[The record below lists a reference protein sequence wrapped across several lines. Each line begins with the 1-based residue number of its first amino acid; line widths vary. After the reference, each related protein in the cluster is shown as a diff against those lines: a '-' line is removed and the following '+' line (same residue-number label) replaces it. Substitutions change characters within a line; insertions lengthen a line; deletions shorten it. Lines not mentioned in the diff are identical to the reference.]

1 MDTFG
6 LLAAVLLAAVVTWLL
21 VRGADQP
28 DAQRRDTAPLPP
40 DHLDDLADRLT
51 GNPLRDRPLQ
61 NRVLALGPGVLNPVI
76 NALAEIV
83 SDSDGPHP
91 TRLAAVEE
99 LIADFGLAAVGPIT
113 DRLLRLQPTAPMA
126 ASLTRVLRRLGQPGA
141 QAVFARGLDRPELA
155 PFLPRFRSVGAARDP
170 GAALSAALVSRQRTP
185 RAEDLEVVAGLLADL
200 PEVQEDLWRAWD
212 PAGRAILL
220 RWLCD
225 WPGLATPARVRLG
238 LSDPADTVR
247 AAAARLARLCVDAQA
262 LPALAAVAQHDALPA
277 ARDALI
283 ALAAYDTPEVHAA
296 FEAAFAHPERA
307 RCEAALGALALA
319 RADGLSALAWPIALA
334 QREDLDPRVR
344 AWLAQP
350 TDPAPLLATLEDP
363 AVPLRCLAA
372 TLLACTL
379 GRDPR
384 ARERLLRLADA
395 ERGPLRLTAIVA
407 LAAAGDETVADV
419 LARALRDA
427 EHPDEQLALQCAAR
441 RLGGAVVGPLTRRLR
456 AEQARPTLRLLAA
469 LRAVPL
475 AGAVPALLRG
485 LEEARSGV
493 VEGALAATL
502 RSGGAEA
509 REAIDACL
517 AHPSRGLLAPALRY
531 LACLGHPDDLPL
543 LMALYDRHPSMRS
556 LVLNV
561 IETQGPA
568 ALLALNLRI
577 AQGGDDPVLLPLEQ
591 RRTLLRACL
600 PEGSAEALVAA
611 NPAAK
616 APPGRA
622 SGEFVV
628 VQAPTAPAPAA
639 HSNLGPPVGIGER
652 AETDSAPPPDQG
664 LS

>member
-21 VRGADQP
+21 VRGVDQP
-28 DAQRRDTAPLPP
+28 DHHRRDTSPLPP

-83 SDSDGPHP
+83 ADSEGPHP

-113 DRLLRLQPTAPMA
+113 DRLMRLQPTAPLA
-126 ASLTRVLRRLGQPGA
+126 ASLTRVLRRLGQPGV
-141 QAVFARGLDRPELA
+141 QAVFARGLDQPELA

-200 PEVQEDLWRAWD
+200 PEVQDDLWRAWD
-212 PAGRAILL
+212 PAGRAMLL

-225 WPGLATPARVRLG
+225 WPGLTTPARVRLG
-238 LSDPADTVR
+238 LADPADGVR
-247 AAAARLARLCVDAQA
+247 AAAARLARLCLDASGVPG
-262 LPALAAVAQHDALPA
+262 LVAVACNDALPA

-283 ALAAYDTPEVHAA
+283 ALASRAEPEAQAA
-296 FEAAFAHPERA
+296 FEAAFAHPDAA
-307 RCEAALGALALA
+307 RCEAALTALALA
-319 RADGLSALAWPIALA
+319 RAAGHTAQPWPEALAERA
-334 QREDLDPRVR
+334 DLDPRVR
-344 AWLAQP
+344 TWLALP
-350 TDPAPLLATLEDP
+350 SDPSPLLAALEDP
-363 AVPLRCLAA
+363 AVNLRCLAA

-395 ERGPLRLTAIVA
+395 ERGPLRNTAIVA
-407 LAAAGDETVADV
+407 LAAAGDDTVADV

-427 EHPDEQLALQCAAR
+427 EQPEEQFALQCAAR
-441 RLGGAVVGPLTRRLR
+441 RLGTAVVGPLTRRLR

-475 AGAVPALLRG
+475 AGAVPALLRA

-493 VEGALAATL
+493 VEGALTATL

-509 REAIDACL
+509 REAIDAGL
-517 AHPSRGLLAPALRY
+517 AHPARGLLAPALRY

-543 LMALYDRHPSMRS
+543 LMTLYDRHPSMRS

-577 AQGGDDPVLLPLEQ
+577 AAGGDDPVLLPLEQ

-600 PEGSAEALVAA
+600 PEGTPEVATPT
-611 NPAAK
+611 NPPAR
-616 APPGRA
+616 APAGRP

-628 VQAPTAPAPAA
+628 VSADGAREPTPGGLTESAK
-639 HSNLGPPVGIGER
+639 
-652 AETDSAPPPDQG
+652 TDSAPPAD